1 MSVIHKKSN
10 GGASTEIEKE
20 VREVKA
26 AGEQTAA
33 LLALSFKAQ
42 IVQDRAAGTNVISD
56 AAILQSAEVIE
67 YDEYA
72 DNHAYNTVGEI
83 IKHNG
88 RYYEIKAA
96 HTSNAAAYP
105 VETTFAYYRLIELSA
120 TGTLDDPI
128 PYPETAGIVVNVV
141 SGLYYSY
148 KGAVYLA
155 KADMPNCVYP
165 PDTAGLW
172 QWEKRGIPCK
182 SRYAELRLSA
192 GHGGLVAMGKS
203 NLTGRRI
210 NDGHFHNGSFRL
222 FYRMR
227 YRVRLYRFCS

>member
-1 MSVIHKKSN
+1 MKKRFGKS
-10 GGASTEIEKE
+10 KR
-20 VREVKA
+20 RESKPP
-26 AGEQTAA
+26 
-33 LLALSFKAQ
+33 LCLPYPSK

-172 QWEKRGIPCK
+172 QWEK
-182 SRYAELRLSA
+182 
-192 GHGGLVAMGKS
+192 V
-203 NLTGRRI
+203 T
-210 NDGHFHNGSFRL
+210 
-222 FYRMR
+222 
-227 YRVRLYRFCS
+227 